1 MKALLGFAPL
11 LGRQKGRLARA
22 LLLSLLTL
30 AAGVGLLGVSGWF
43 LTAAALSTAGA
54 AFNLFG
60 PSATIRGL
68 SFVRILA
75 RYGER
80 LAGHD
85 ATLRLLSDLRRWLL
99 GRLFAA
105 VPLPGAGLTR
115 ADLVSR
121 LVADVEALDT
131 AFLTALGPMAT
142 ALLVGTAMGLGLATL
157 LPGAALAYGAC
168 YLLAAVIVPVGL
180 IAGGRRTGAAVVAA
194 SAGLRQAVLE
204 GIDMHQDLVALGQR
218 GAALART
225 RAAAGRLADARRAAA
240 RLAATANA
248 AMQLLLGLAM
258 GGALMAGIPALE
270 AGRLDGPL
278 FAGLLLAVAASFEA
292 AAPLVRSAGR
302 LSEAARAAERLQEL
316 AATRPGSAAPARPAV
331 LPPGGAVA
339 FEQVR
344 FGYDPRRP
352 VLEDLTLAVGSG
364 ERVAIAGPSGAGK
377 STIAQLLVRL
387 AEPQAGHIRL
397 NGIDI
402 ERLGL
407 DELRRA
413 VALMPQDAPVF
424 NDTLR
429 ANLRIGDPAADD
441 AALWRGLE
449 AAGLAAFVRTLPG
462 GLDTVVGEAG
472 ATLSAG
478 QARRLVLARTLLA
491 PARVLIADEPTA
503 GLDRATELA
512 ILRNLAGA
520 TDGRTL
526 IVITHADVPAGCFD
540 ATYALREG
548 RLAPAAAAPLT

>member
-180 IAGGRRTGAAVVAA
+180 IAGGAGRARRSLPPRPDCARRCSRASTCTRTWWRSA
-194 SAGLRQAVLE
+194 SA
-204 GIDMHQDLVALGQR
+204 
-218 GAALART
+218 
-225 RAAAGRLADARRAAA
+225 ARRWPGRAPPPGDWP
-240 RLAATANA
+240 TP
-248 AMQLLLGLAM
+248 
-258 GGALMAGIPALE
+258 GG
-270 AGRLDGPL
+270 R
-278 FAGLLLAVAASFEA
+278 
-292 AAPLVRSAGR
+292 
-302 LSEAARAAERLQEL
+302 
-316 AATRPGSAAPARPAV
+316 RPGSRRRQTRRCSCSSGSPWAAR
-331 LPPGGAVA
+331 
-339 FEQVR
+339 
-344 FGYDPRRP
+344 
-352 VLEDLTLAVGSG
+352 
-364 ERVAIAGPSGAGK
+364 
-377 STIAQLLVRL
+377 
-387 AEPQAGHIRL
+387 
-397 NGIDI
+397 
-402 ERLGL
+402 
-407 DELRRA
+407 
-413 VALMPQDAPVF
+413 
-424 NDTLR
+424 
-429 ANLRIGDPAADD
+429 
-441 AALWRGLE
+441 
-449 AAGLAAFVRTLPG
+449 
-462 GLDTVVGEAG
+462 
-472 ATLSAG
+472 
-478 QARRLVLARTLLA
+478 
-491 PARVLIADEPTA
+491 
-503 GLDRATELA
+503 
-512 ILRNLAGA
+512 
-520 TDGRTL
+520 
-526 IVITHADVPAGCFD
+526 
-540 ATYALREG
+540 
-548 RLAPAAAAPLT
+548 